1 MAQTGGVQ
9 TIINVMVGIEV
20 GVRELVMV
28 GGTVG
33 VGVRDL
39 VDEEVKVRL
48 TVGVLKMPP
57 SLWLDKRMDIPMTI
71 IRIATTPKTNLGF
84 IRFS

>member
-20 GVRELVMV
+20 GVREMVIV

-39 VDEEVKVRL
+39 VDEEVKVRS
-48 TVGVLKMPP
+48 G
-57 SLWLDKRMDIPMTI
+57 
-71 IRIATTPKTNLGF
+71 
-84 IRFS
+84 